1 MDRPAS
7 QARAARFLDD
17 AAARSRSGARSRVD
31 TLRVVAPAIGQSA
44 LAASLAW
51 LLATE
56 VIGHASPFLAPVAAI
71 ITLGTTYGQR
81 TRRAVEIAIGVALG
95 VLVGEIVLL
104 WLGTGAAQIALVV
117 ALAMTAAVA
126 LGGGQMVVS
135 QAGVAACLIA
145 TVGAPEAISLER
157 PIDSLCGGAAG
168 LFVGLVLFPINP
180 LRLARRWR
188 EPLLDELRGVLDDIR
203 AALEATDHDGAVD
216 ALARARGLDPLAA
229 RHLEATTV
237 GGEIARGSPLRR
249 RALPAL
255 AREAQGAAALD
266 LAVRNVRVLARGAVR
281 AVDLDAHLPG
291 ELLRALEELATAVV
305 LLPAAL
311 DDPERHTAPARDAAL
326 RAAGQAS
333 VVLEQTSNLAASVI
347 VGQVRSMATDLV
359 GVLGIPPD
367 DAREAVRRAAA
378 TAAREAAQGPP

>member
-281 AVDLDAHLPG
+281 AVDLDAHLPP
-291 ELLRALEELATAVV
+291 ELLVALEELARAVG

-311 DDPERHTAPARDAAL
+311 DDPARHTAPARDAVL
-326 RAAGQAS
+326 RAAGQAT
-333 VVLEQTSNLAASVI
+333 VVLEQTTNLAASVI
-347 VGQVRSMATDLV
+347 VGQVRSMASDLA
-359 GVLGIPPD
+359 GVLGLSPD
-367 DAREAVRRAAA
+367 EARDAVRRAAA
-378 TAAREAAQGPP
+378 AAARKAAQGPP